1 MKRRLLSF
9 VLAFAMLLSVTP
21 VAVFAAGTAVAKIGN
36 TEYGT
41 LAEAL
46 EAAADGA
53 TIELIWADGGAPIAM
68 EGAVY
73 GKTVTI
79 TGTATVDWSKGNL
92 FVGRGGEGNG
102 TVIFD
107 GANLTSA
114 SNSSAYGIH
123 VSGREKD
130 TTDKYDGTLVIK
142 NSTIELDYLINRGTI
157 TVDNSTLT
165 VKNGFGIAGRP
176 ASETESGETATATIN
191 ITNGSYVKVL
201 NPNGMGVGVAST
213 TPEGKGILNLT
224 DSTFECASFNIDADL
239 GDFNVYGTST
249 LKIATLTGREI
260 DLQHNAIIKDSTV
273 GGEVMLYG
281 KVTFK
286 GDNTFAMLYDYGAAY
301 SADSAEWI
309 VEKDASVTLTNTDR
323 YGFGYGD
330 KVTIYGN
337 LTDALSARENLSDT
351 DADVNMYG
359 GLVGMTNS
367 SYANTSMVFKVED
380 AYVIFGVEGDKSFG
394 NKPGYYGSYQ
404 FDFDNSVITA
414 NGFKFYEDNGK
425 AVFTF
430 NKSDL
435 LVNGVFMTNDAD
447 SKFTFTD
454 SVIVSKATS
463 NGSDDKNQNAG
474 ELILN
479 NSSLTYNAPFTNVG
493 TLTLDMAS
501 TLTAPE
507 ISGDGKIVIDATN
520 YVAGAE
526 LIDADLSDFEGKVE
540 TVGNDNVT
548 VSLENGQLVIKAKVA
563 KIGDV
568 KYDSL
573 QNAIDAAEAANTK
586 DIVIDLV
593 NDATL
598 DITAWQTLAIGG
610 EDTETITINGHGHTL
625 VFNKKDSDWNHVATN
640 NNAKLILNNMTLA
653 DSGYNDGPWN
663 RYDINFACDVE
674 LNNVVSNKALAFK
687 ADATLNNVTVN
698 ESGDNYAIWIQADG
712 QNVVANGLT
721 VNAANGRGIKIDEQ
735 YVTDAAKVD
744 LTVTNAEFTTAK
756 KAAILVKTA
765 GGADISVA
773 NVDISK
779 VKADPINVVWVDE
792 DSADNFN
799 DVTVNGGRPVIESD
813 NGGAVE
819 GLNYV
824 SLGDS
829 MTNGYGFT
837 GYNQGNLIE
846 DVDFYIGN
854 GVYGERA
861 YPNTFAE
868 WLAAKNGAVVH
879 HARLGTSAMR
889 AEDLYYLLGGRE
901 KPVDGWFDQVNY
913 YTGVDDDA
921 ALAAFFQ
928 KEIANADVISMGVGN
943 ASFGAYL
950 LQYVTDAL
958 GVMGGSLDED
968 EKVNLEMALI
978 DLDPEQ
984 KELVLNIYNDLM
996 VNMANYIPADLAAQY
1011 NVQDICDVLA
1021 YTTAGFLINYK
1032 GALERIVELNPD
1044 AEIILV
1050 GLMNTTYGMT
1060 ITMPGMDPI
1069 PVGDFMDNFFGA
1081 LNAYIAGL
1089 PTVLQASGK
1098 FADAT
1103 FYYAELP
1110 NPRFISQEF
1119 DDLKANNWNDVDGLS
1134 GAVVRERNIKA
1145 YNDSLR
1151 ELISQAF
1158 NGMLGGATLP
1168 KIDLEM
1174 VNGSKNCNQLEQI
1187 SVAIYLGIEDAVAA
1201 STETMEIPLSGLMKI
1216 AGDLSGVFAGVQV
1229 GSDIRGSLYNA
1240 LTANEEMKGM
1250 CKIYALF
1257 KVGNGMSVHPTPAAH
1272 DDLATAVINAYENGF
1287 TAEDQTKENLKVVIP
1302 AAYAQAYQ
1310 YALANG
1316 YIDMAKGYIGIASGA
1331 LGTANTYVS
1340 ALEVPAQLLNI
1351 KALLLEEIGKT
1362 QVTLTKIDELLDI
1375 NALTPETW
1383 AQILAMEEEIYAHMA
1398 TLEDLAAEL
1407 GVVGNIAMDQ
1417 IGVVANYYAG
1427 VIDAIAN
1434 NAYAWVANGV
1444 QEFNA
1449 EYAAWVES
1457 VGLMADKIDPE
1468 LGAAVRAYLT
1478 ETPAEALAIM
1488 YAAGDDAV
1496 VEFIA
1501 TTAAASDDIKV
1512 IITAISAILNSD
1524 IADIAAAVKNSA
1536 EVAAILAQIDQV
1548 KAEIEATVAEMKNYP
1563 VSSALAYQQI
1573 INQLKGQLAKLQG
1586 QLVDAILNSVDDV
1599 DPTLRPLLNKALNA
1613 LKDAVRVAANYGA
1626 EYGAWFDAR
1635 FDEMLGDLLA
1645 LLIDNTNEFGSIAG
1659 PILGETIDN
1668 FLHYVGDLAYE
1679 KGTELL
1685 DKVEN
1690 EIIPEFIDTLKGYG
1704 AQAWAQLV
1712 AKLDALG
1719 LLDAVDQAQKDL
1731 NDLYELINSYITDDL
1746 ADAYDTLLDR
1756 ISELKDNIADLI
1768 ETVGNELA
1776 NTSEE
1781 ELRATLAAL
1790 QEKLENLY
1798 NAILAL
1804 ENVVNEAIHGSINT
1818 AIAMAQVA
1826 LNNVAAAVADLAGV
1840 LSEDAAAAVADLAN
1854 DVKVMLNEAYVDAI
1868 TDTYTVT
1875 PDSYYVA
1882 MGDSSV
1888 FGENTYAQKLAAEL
1902 GLTTSQFINLSAA
1915 GMSVAETIGLVNANA
1930 SEIAKADLITIGYSN
1945 NTMMEFVIAQLKAAT
1960 DNGVAQPMDWTAL
1973 VGEKLVPHVQKALA
1987 DITADMLASGVDA
2000 QYAELLSVAVEAY
2013 AYAAVSHALN
2023 YPAVVGS
2030 IHEINP
2036 DALVVIV
2043 GMYNPLAG
2051 VSVRLSSTE
2060 TIEIGDYVQKLID
2073 LANMETLAY
2082 AMLAPN
2088 TIYVDAPNVTTQA
2101 QPGEIPVVNFLMGL
2115 LMNGT
2120 DKYYATEDGHAY
2132 IAQQILN
2139 ALTVTKSGL
2148 LGDANN
2154 DGVVNSIDAAMVLQY
2169 DIGMIQAN
2177 AINLAVSDVN
2187 GDGAVNSIDAAMVLQ
2202 YDIGMIQQFPA
2213 AIH

>member
-1 MKRRLLSF
+1 MKVGIICQDFFSRTSGGGDGPQAVIKNLNFCNVDVSSNTTTGHGGSY
-9 VLAFAMLLSVTP
+9 VGGVIANSGGNTVISNVHVTGDVYVVGYGYVGGIVGHGYPDIDNCSVDADDGSYIHGYYWCVGGIIGYAGEGGTP
-21 VAVFAAGTAVAKIGN
+21 ITNSSVSGVDIWSAYGGAAAVAGMLQDGN
-36 TEYGT
+36 KLENVSASNVEITSNSDYCMGYIAGNGNGST
-41 LAEAL
+41 LT
-46 EAAADGA
+46 G
-53 TIELIWADGGAPIAM
+53 
-68 EGAVY
+68 
-73 GKTVTI
+73 VTM
-79 TGTATVDWSKGNL
+79 TNVTATV
-92 FVGRGGEGNG
+92 NG
-102 TVIFD
+102 AAI
-107 GANLTSA
+107 SA
-114 SNSSAYGIH
+114 
-123 VSGREKD
+123 
-130 TTDKYDGTLVIK
+130 TDAV
-142 NSTIELDYLINRGTI
+142 
-157 TVDNSTLT
+157 
-165 VKNGFGIAGRP
+165 
-176 ASETESGETATATIN
+176 ATI
-191 ITNGSYVKVL
+191 
-201 NPNGMGVGVAST
+201 
-213 TPEGKGILNLT
+213 
-224 DSTFECASFNIDADL
+224 
-239 GDFNVYGTST
+239 
-249 LKIATLTGREI
+249 
-260 DLQHNAIIKDSTV
+260 
-273 GGEVMLYG
+273 
-281 KVTFK
+281 
-286 GDNTFAMLYDYGAAY
+286 
-301 SADSAEWI
+301 
-309 VEKDASVTLTNTDR
+309 
-323 YGFGYGD
+323 
-330 KVTIYGN
+330 
-337 LTDALSARENLSDT
+337 
-351 DADVNMYG
+351 
-359 GLVGMTNS
+359 
-367 SYANTSMVFKVED
+367 
-380 AYVIFGVEGDKSFG
+380 G
-394 NKPGYYGSYQ
+394 NKIY
-404 FDFDNSVITA
+404 
-414 NGFKFYEDNGK
+414 
-425 AVFTF
+425 
-430 NKSDL
+430 
-435 LVNGVFMTNDAD
+435 
-447 SKFTFTD
+447 
-454 SVIVSKATS
+454 S
-463 NGSDDKNQNAG
+463 N
-474 ELILN
+474 L
-479 NSSLTYNAPFTNVG
+479 
-493 TLTLDMAS
+493 
-501 TLTAPE
+501 
-507 ISGDGKIVIDATN
+507 
-520 YVAGAE
+520 AGA
-526 LIDADLSDFEGKVE
+526 L
-540 TVGNDNVT
+540 
-548 VSLENGQLVIKAKVA
+548 
-563 KIGDV
+563 
-568 KYDSL
+568 
-573 QNAIDAAEAANTK
+573 AEAANTK

-593 NDATL
+593 NNATL

-610 EDTETITINGHGHTL
+610 ADTETITINGNGHTL
-625 VFNKKDSDWNHVATN
+625 VFNKLNSDWNHVTTN

-653 DSGYNDGPWN
+653 DSGYNNGPWN

-712 QNVVANGLT
+712 QTVVANGLT

-735 YVTDAAKVD
+735 YVANAAKVN

-799 DVTVNGGRPVIESD
+799 DVTVNGGKPAIESD
-813 NGGAVE
+813 NGGAIE

-846 DVDFYIGN
+846 DVDFYVGN

-861 YPNTFAE
+861 YPNTFAK
-868 WLAAKNGAVVH
+868 WLADKNGAFVH
-879 HARLGTSAMR
+879 HARLGSSAMR

-901 KPVDGWFDQVNY
+901 KPVDGWFEEVNY

-950 LQYVTDAL
+950 LDYVTDAL

-1069 PVGDFMDNFFGA
+1069 PVGDFMDDFFGA

-1158 NGMLGGATLP
+1158 SGMLRGATLP

-1216 AGDLSGVFAGVQV
+1216 AGDLSGVFTGVQV
-1229 GSDIRGSLYNA
+1229 DPTNIRGSLYNA

-1272 DDLATAVINAYENGF
+1272 DDLAAAVINAYENGF
-1287 TAEDQTKENLKVVIP
+1287 TAEDQTKENLKVAIP
-1302 AAYAQAYQ
+1302 AAYAEAYK
-1310 YALANG
+1310 YALKNG

-1340 ALEVPAQLLNI
+1340 TLEVPAQLLNI

-1362 QVTLTKIDELLDI
+1362 QVTLVKIDELLDI
-1375 NALTPETW
+1375 DALTPETW

-1501 TTAAASDDIKV
+1501 ATAAASDDIKV

-1524 IADIAAAVKNSA
+1524 IADIATAVKNSA

-1548 KAEIEATVAEMKNYP
+1548 KAEIEATVAEMMNYP
-1563 VSSALAYQQI
+1563 VSSALAYQKI
-1573 INQLKGQLAKLQG
+1573 INQLKGQLAILQG

-1668 FLHYVGDLAYE
+1668 FLHYVGNMAYQ
-1679 KGTELL
+1679 KGVEIL

-1690 EIIPEFIDTLKGYG
+1690 EVIPAFIDTLKDYG

-1731 NDLYELINSYITDDL
+1731 NNLYELINSYITDDL
-1746 ADAYDTLLDR
+1746 AGAYDTLLDR
-1756 ISELKDNIADLI
+1756 MAELKDNVADLI

-1781 ELRATLAAL
+1781 EIRATLAAL

-1804 ENVVNEAIHGSINT
+1804 ENVVSEAIHGNINT

-1840 LSEDAAAAVADLAN
+1840 LSEDAAAAVTDLAN
-1854 DVKVMLNEAYVDAI
+1854 DVKAMLNEAYVDAI
-1868 TDTYTVT
+1868 TDTYTVA

-1945 NTMMEFVIAQLKAAT
+1945 NTMMEFVITQLKAAT
-1960 DNGVAQPMDWTAL
+1960 GNGAVQPMDWTAL
-1973 VGEKLVPHVQKALA
+1973 VGEKLVPHVEKALA

-2023 YPAVVGS
+2023 YPMVVGS

-2043 GMYNPLAG
+2043 GMYNPLTG
-2051 VSVRLSSTE
+2051 VSVRLNSTE

-2073 LANMETLAY
+2073 LANMETLTY

-2088 TIYVDAPNVTTQA
+2088 TIYVDAPSVTTQA

-2139 ALTVTKSGL
+2139 ALTVTKIGL
-2148 LGDANN
+2148 LGDADN
-2154 DGVVNSIDAAMVLQY
+2154 DGVVDSYDATLILQY
-2169 DIGMIQAN
+2169 VAEIIEKQDIHY
-2177 AINLAVSDVN
+2177 DVCDVD
-2187 GDGAVNSIDAAMVLQ
+2187 GDGAVDSYDATLILQ
-2202 YDIGMIQQFPA
+2202 YVAEIITHFPA
-2213 AIH
+2213 EIR

>member
-526 LIDADLSDFEGKVE
+526 LIDADLSGFEGKVE

-548 VSLENGQLVIKAKVA
+548 VSLENGQLVIKANVA
-563 KIGDV
+563 KIGNVTFDT
-568 KYDSL
+568 L
-573 QNAIDAAEAANTK
+573 QEAIDAAEAANTK

-593 NDATL
+593 NNATL

-610 EDTETITINGHGHTL
+610 EDTETITINGNGHTL
-625 VFNKKDSDWNHVATN
+625 VFNKKDSDWNHVITN
-640 NNAKLILNNMTLA
+640 NNAKLILNNMTLD

-674 LNNVVSNKALAFK
+674 LNDVVSKKALAFK
-687 ADATLNNVTVN
+687 ADATLNTVTVN
-698 ESGDNYAIWIQADG
+698 ESGDNYAIWIQANG
-712 QNVVANGLT
+712 QTVVADGLK
-721 VNAANGRGIKIDEQ
+721 VNAENGRGIKIDKQ
-735 YVTDAAKVD
+735 YGTDAAKVN
-744 LTVTNAEFTTAK
+744 LTVTNADFTTDK
-756 KAAILVKTA
+756 KAAILVETA
-765 GGADISVA
+765 SGADISVA

-779 VKADPINVVWVDE
+779 VAADHINVVWVDE
-792 DSADNFN
+792 DAKEYFTK
-799 DVTVNGGRPVIESD
+799 VTVNGGRAFIEP
-813 NGGAVE
+813 GVE
-819 GLNYV
+819 GISYV

-837 GYNQGNLIE
+837 GYNQGNLA
-846 DVDFYIGN
+846 DGDFYVGN

-861 YPNTFAE
+861 YPNTFAK
-868 WLAAKNGAVVH
+868 WLADKNGAFVH

-958 GVMGGSLDED
+958 GVMGGSLNED

-1069 PVGDFMDNFFGA
+1069 PVGDFMDDFFGA

-1119 DDLKANNWNDVDGLS
+1119 DDLKAHNWNDVDGLS

-1158 NGMLGGATLP
+1158 SVMLPGGATLP
-1168 KIDLEM
+1168 VITLEM
-1174 VNGSKNCNQLEQI
+1174 VNAPENYNSLEQT

-1229 GSDIRGSLYNA
+1229 DRNDIRGSLYNA

-1272 DDLATAVINAYENGF
+1272 DDLAAAVINAYENGF
-1287 TAEDQTKENLKVVIP
+1287 TAKDETYANIVDAMQFASDYIRAHYNEIYYNAWNLAK
-1302 AAYAQAYQ
+1302 AQGFVDM
-1310 YALANG
+1310 ANG
-1316 YIDMAKGYIGIASGA
+1316 YIDQVEAVISSIDYSALADKTHLIPTLDALKAEVLGDVDALRDLINNPNHPTAGDLTALMDELYNDLTALQNVAAQADIDAVAQLIALHKQIMKQYDIAYNQACTYICEQLGQAYDVIVAELTRIVAEQNAAAAELLAKYLGENPADLIQTILEYGYNVDAFINKWSYHAQMLLGPAWNEYGEDITAFVQENIAKLLSSLKAEAGNLSAEAANALLSYIDDLKITENVYAIASQLQNG
-1331 LGTANTYVS
+1331 GMQIGWNTLTELEAIVKGLNDQLIVNAAAAIQ
-1340 ALEVPAQLLNI
+1340 ALEALAASQDAAAAKAIIDAAIAEIRTTEAERMAAIDAIYANILSAKAALTTAVDAINDLQSAAQVLGSLIENPAAFNFDSAVEAITTLLNELDAAVATV
-1351 KALLLEEIGKT
+1351 KAATAQIVTLTNDVSVTAQAICREAAASKT
-1362 QVTLTKIDELLDI
+1362 QVMDALYTAETVLENSGVATETLMRNAYAAAEAYVVGTLNKVNTDMVSLLTLCNTELQSAVNNVVTAVNTCMYNATHGEYEIDRFSKYVALGSNAAYADELA
-1375 NALTPETW
+1375 ALLGMSDRYVKMSLTDNYLAEVAGADLVTVKMDNGEFLTF
-1383 AQILAMEEEIYAHMA
+1383 ARNQIKGM
-1398 TLEDLAAEL
+1398 AAEL
-1407 GVVGNIAMDQ
+1407 ITGNEDLMKHMNNSFYGDVIKEY
-1417 IGVVANYYAG
+1417 IGQY
-1427 VIDAIAN
+1427 IDLNAKAQVLDW
-1434 NAYAWVANGV
+1434 NAY
-1444 QEFNA
+1444 
-1449 EYAAWVES
+1449 
-1457 VGLMADKIDPE
+1457 L
-1468 LGAAVRAYLT
+1468 
-1478 ETPAEALAIM
+1478 
-1488 YAAGDDAV
+1488 
-1496 VEFIA
+1496 
-1501 TTAAASDDIKV
+1501 
-1512 IITAISAILNSD
+1512 
-1524 IADIAAAVKNSA
+1524 
-1536 EVAAILAQIDQV
+1536 
-1548 KAEIEATVAEMKNYP
+1548 
-1563 VSSALAYQQI
+1563 
-1573 INQLKGQLAKLQG
+1573 
-1586 QLVDAILNSVDDV
+1586 
-1599 DPTLRPLLNKALNA
+1599 
-1613 LKDAVRVAANYGA
+1613 
-1626 EYGAWFDAR
+1626 DAR
-1635 FDEMLGDLLA
+1635 AQGVLKETLANVKTLMLEDGVPEVYVYD
-1645 LLIDNTNEFGSIAG
+1645 AG
-1659 PILGETIDN
+1659 AVL
-1668 FLHYVGDLAYE
+1668 
-1679 KGTELL
+1679 TELL
-1685 DKVEN
+1685 N
-1690 EIIPEFIDTLKGYG
+1690 GG
-1704 AQAWAQLV
+1704 S
-1712 AKLDALG
+1712 
-1719 LLDAVDQAQKDL
+1719 VD
-1731 NDLYELINSYITDDL
+1731 NPGI
-1746 ADAYDTLLDR
+1746 
-1756 ISELKDNIADLI
+1756 
-1768 ETVGNELA
+1768 
-1776 NTSEE
+1776 
-1781 ELRATLAAL
+1781 
-1790 QEKLENLY
+1790 
-1798 NAILAL
+1798 
-1804 ENVVNEAIHGSINT
+1804 VVNLVIEIP
-1818 AIAMAQVA
+1818 
-1826 LNNVAAAVADLAGV
+1826 VADLAVAAIENALYGYVRFANEFTSV
-1840 LSEDAAAAVADLAN
+1840 LNTIHAVSPDAEVVISGIENPAIGMVLEIPGTQVNVGEYAEYVQY
-1854 DVKVMLNEAYVDAI
+1854 VVDA
-1868 TDTYTVT
+1868 
-1875 PDSYYVA
+1875 
-1882 MGDSSV
+1882 
-1888 FGENTYAQKLAAEL
+1888 L
-1902 GLTTSQFINLSAA
+1902 NLH
-1915 GMSVAETIGLVNANA
+1915 L
-1930 SEIAKADLITIGYSN
+1930 
-1945 NTMMEFVIAQLKAAT
+1945 
-1960 DNGVAQPMDWTAL
+1960 
-1973 VGEKLVPHVQKALA
+1973 
-1987 DITADMLASGVDA
+1987 
-2000 QYAELLSVAVEAY
+2000 Y
-2013 AYAAVSHALN
+2013 AYA
-2023 YPAVVGS
+2023 
-2030 IHEINP
+2030 
-2036 DALVVIV
+2036 
-2043 GMYNPLAG
+2043 LA
-2051 VSVRLSSTE
+2051 TDD
-2060 TIEIGDYVQKLID
+2060 TTYV
-2073 LANMETLAY
+2073 EG
-2082 AMLAPN
+2082 N
-2088 TIYVDAPNVTTQA
+2088 TAAD
-2101 QPGEIPVVNFLMGL
+2101 
-2115 LMNGT
+2115 
-2120 DKYYATEDGHAY
+2120 
-2132 IAQQILN
+2132 ILN
-2139 ALTVTKSGL
+2139 ALTVTKTGL
-2148 LGDANN
+2148 LGDVNN
-2154 DGVVNSIDAAMVLQY
+2154 DGKVSLVDAVLVLDY
-2169 DIGMIQAN
+2169 CIH
-2177 AINLAVSDVN
+2177 AIEADRINVAVADVS
-2187 GDGAVNSIDAAMVLQ
+2187 GDGKVSLADAVMILDYSIKAIDR
-2202 YDIGMIQQFPA
+2202 FPA
-2213 AIH
+2213 EISNS